1 MATAPELTPE
11 LEARI
16 KEARAQVRYEHGGE
30 KALVLAHDI
39 QMEVLAFKKLVRA
52 LGWKRRPRLGT
63 RSPRARRIKS
73 FDQGRA
79 AALPPLRSEALATT
93 SPADIAMLVERQLSA
108 IDRILADLHGAH
120 GTEPERD
127 ARTIA
132 SVSRTLKELLRMR
145 AQSPSG
151 PDDDNTMP
159 ADLDEF
165 RRDLARRIEAFIASE
180 EDRTVADPGD
190 AAEA

>member
-1 MATAPELTPE
+1 MAAPELAPE
-11 LEARI
+11 QEAAI
-16 KEARAQVRYEHGGE
+16 AQLRTQARYEHLHE
-30 KALVLAHDI
+30 KVSVLASELHLD
-39 QMEVLAFKKLVRA
+39 EGSFRRLAKARDWRRGQKIRA
-52 LGWKRRPRLGT
+52 P
-63 RSPRARRIKS
+63 RSPRRWRIETFGQTKPAPS
-73 FDQGRA
+73 AEPLEA
-79 AALPPLRSEALATT
+79 APP
-93 SPADIAMLVERQLSA
+93 PDIATLVERQLSA

-120 GTEPERD
+120 GANPERQ

-159 ADLDEF
+159 ADIDEF

-180 EDRTVADPGD
+180 EDRAVVDPGGT
-190 AAEA
+190 AEA